1 MTYEVHLFQAIS
13 FLVGTVSIP
22 CQVLIPL
29 AADLAHETRRASAIA
44 IVCSGLFFGI
54 LTARVLAGLIG
65 EFAPSWRV
73 VYYFAIGIQTVVFA
87 GAYWV
92 LPDYPSK
99 NKQMSY
105 FTILGTMAKFAVT
118 EPVLIQASMV
128 MMGASA
134 CFSNLWVTLTFL
146 LGGAPYHFST

>member
-1 MTYEVHLFQAIS
+1 
-13 FLVGTVSIP
+13 
-22 CQVLIPL
+22 
-29 AADLAHETRRASAIA
+29 
-44 IVCSGLFFGI
+44 
-54 LTARVLAGLIG
+54 
-65 EFAPSWRV
+65 
-73 VYYFAIGIQTVVFA
+73 
-87 GAYWV
+87 
-92 LPDYPSK
+92 
-99 NKQMSY
+99 MSY